1 MAQDEVPFTHVLID
15 LDDTLYDEP
24 RVPEWVRTKIDEY
37 LLRELG
43 CPKEEV
49 VDKRTQLFLEYGTT
63 MAGLIATGHA
73 ISFDDWHAWVHGT
86 IPYDEWIPARPMLRA
101 ILEAIEGPRKWV
113 FTNADEA
120 HAKRCLERLGMDQ
133 GLFDGIISFDS
144 IMLSA
149 HKEGLVAPKPGL
161 NGKPGPLY
169 PIVCKPSRD
178 AFRLALRQCGASD
191 PSRVVFID
199 DSPRNMQGG
208 KAMGMTTVMV
218 GHGTPTSSA
227 DYCIRDLE
235 HLPRVMPMLFN
246 HAKLSRI
253 PAAMMGNP
261 PDHNVHHSAS
271 TPDLGRSPAE
281 PRAPVRAPTLQEE
294 DFVDPSMAQ
303 V

>member
-1 MAQDEVPFTHVLID
+1 MLID

-73 ISFDDWHAWVHGT
+73 ISFDDWHAWVVSVATRRLAVVGRTVTDQGLCLPISLAIPVRLSTLHTQHGT

-169 PIVCKPSRD
+169 PIVCKPR
-178 AFRLALRQCGASD
+178 CGAGRGSPNPHTGWVTFVTVRKGSD
-191 PSRVVFID
+191 WIFLPANAWASNDESSRASVF
-199 DSPRNMQGG
+199 
-208 KAMGMTTVMV
+208 
-218 GHGTPTSSA
+218 
-227 DYCIRDLE
+227 
-235 HLPRVMPMLFN
+235 
-246 HAKLSRI
+246 
-253 PAAMMGNP
+253 PAVEMRSVWP
-261 PDHNVHHSAS
+261 SAS
-271 TPDLGRSPAE
+271 AVRRTHPAWSLSTTPHATCKAARRWA
-281 PRAPVRAPTLQEE
+281 
-294 DFVDPSMAQ
+294 
-303 V
+303 